1 MNCYTLDKNNKPILQ
16 ANPMDAWRWRESHPE
31 RFRVAQTQLPDGVSV
46 STVFLVLDHSFE
58 AGGPPVLWETM
69 IFGGIHDQDQNRYT
83 SYEAALEGHAQMV
96 ELALEKK

>member
-1 MNCYTLDKNNKPILQ
+1 MSWYTLDENNRPILQ
-16 ANPMDAWRWRESHPE
+16 ADPMDACIWRDSHPE
-31 RFRVAQTQLPDGVSV
+31 RFRVARTELPDGVLV
-46 STVFLVLDHSFE
+46 STVFLCLDHSYD
-58 AGGPPVLWETM
+58 GGEPVLWETM

>member
-31 RFRVAQTQLPDGVSV
+31 RIGVARTELPDGVLV
-46 STVFLVLDHSFE
+46 STVFLCLDHSYD
-58 AGGPPVLWETM
+58 GGEPVLWETM
-69 IFGGIHDQDQNRYT
+69 IFGGPHDGFQDRYT